1 MFRGSKMTKK
11 TKETLVACF
20 YILPSFLLILTFSVI
35 PIVMSGYFSFTEYNI
50 LNPPEWV
57 GIENYIKIWKDT
69 YMKSSLLNTFIYTV
83 FTVPIQTIISMV
95 FAAFIASKLKNKYG
109 MFLRSAMFIPVIAS
123 AVTAGTVWR
132 LILATDGGI
141 LNSVLGFLQIPPI
154 NWLGSKSTA
163 LLSVGIVAIWKNVG
177 YFLVIFYAGIMGI
190 PRDLYEAAEVDGA
203 TKVYQFT
210 KITLPMLK
218 PITYFVVTLGM
229 IWSFQVFDIVYVMT
243 GGGPGRATTTLVM
256 TIYNAAFKDYKMG
269 YASAIAMLLLGCV
282 LIINFIQGKFFKEKE
297 DA

>member
-1 MFRGSKMTKK
+1 MFKLSKK
-11 TKETLVACF
+11 TKETLVACI
-20 YILPSFLLILTFSVI
+20 YILPSFLLIVTFSLI
-35 PIVMSGYFSFTEYNI
+35 PILMSGYFSFTEYNI
-50 LNPPEWV
+50 MNPPKWV
-57 GIENYIKIWKDT
+57 GFANYTKILKDT
-69 YMKSSLLNTFIYTV
+69 YMKSSLLNTFIYTI
-83 FTVPIQTIISMV
+83 FTVPFQTILSMG
-95 FAAFIASKLKNKYG
+95 FAAFLASKLRNRYG

-132 LILATDGGI
+132 LLLATDGGI
-141 LNSVLGFLQIPPI
+141 LNTIFAFLHLPQV

-190 PRDLYEAAEVDGA
+190 PRELYEAAEVDGA
-203 TKVYQFT
+203 TKIQQFF

-243 GGGPGRATTTLVM
+243 GGGPGRSTITLVM

-269 YASAIAMLLLGCV
+269 YASAIAMMLLGCV
-282 LIINFIQGKFFKEKE
+282 LVINFIQTSFFKEKG

>member
-1 MFRGSKMTKK
+1 MFKMSKK
-11 TKETLVACF
+11 TKEALVACL
-20 YILPSFLLILTFSVI
+20 YILPSFILIFTFSII
-35 PIVMSGYFSFTEYNI
+35 PILMSGYFSFTEYNI
-50 LNPPEWV
+50 LNPPKWV
-57 GIENYIKIWKDT
+57 GITNYIKIWKDA
-69 YMKSSLLNTFIYTV
+69 YIKSSLINTFIYTI
-83 FTVPIQTIISMV
+83 FTVPFQTIISMV
-95 FAAFIASKLKNKYG
+95 FAAFIASKLRNKYG
-109 MFLRSAMFIPVIAS
+109 MFLRSMMFIPVIAS

-132 LILATDGGI
+132 IILATDGGI
-141 LNSVLGFLQIPPI
+141 LNSALAILHIPQI

-163 LLSVGIVAIWKNVG
+163 LLSMGIVAIWKNVG

-203 TKVYQFT
+203 TKVQQFF

-218 PITYFVVTLGM
+218 PITYFVVTLGI

-269 YASAIAMLLLGCV
+269 YASALAMLLLGCV
-282 LIINFIQGKFFKEKE
+282 LVINFVQTRFFKEKE
-297 DA
+297 EA